1 MKFKVPGD
9 CSQITLR
16 QFMAYH
22 TAADDVERVMAI
34 INKSRDYCESLQ
46 VDAAHTVINLFD
58 EVIEAASSHFDR
70 IIEVR
75 GRRLGFLPDIN
86 SMTFREHVDL
96 DQLAQTIWREK
107 KSIDYTN
114 LPQLM
119 AVMFRP
125 VTEQVGEYYNIQKYD
140 LDNTEK
146 YMADIMDLTLDRVNG
161 ALLFFFEYRRGIS
174 EQFSGLFGFDIEEGT
189 SDGYTPSGLAK
200 WGWYH
205 VLESIA
211 NQDLTRHEEV
221 LDKGAKAIFTH
232 LSYMRDFQAEQNR
245 IMKQAYKLK

>member
-107 KSIDYTN
+107 KPIDYTN

-161 ALLFFFEYRRGIS
+161 ALLFFSSIGAELANNSLVYLDSILKRELATVLPPAGS
-174 EQFSGLFGFDIEEGT
+174 LNGDGSTFS
-189 SDGYTPSGLAK
+189 
-200 WGWYH
+200 
-205 VLESIA
+205 
-211 NQDLTRHEEV
+211 NQ
-221 LDKGAKAIFTH
+221 
-232 LSYMRDFQAEQNR
+232 
-245 IMKQAYKLK
+245 